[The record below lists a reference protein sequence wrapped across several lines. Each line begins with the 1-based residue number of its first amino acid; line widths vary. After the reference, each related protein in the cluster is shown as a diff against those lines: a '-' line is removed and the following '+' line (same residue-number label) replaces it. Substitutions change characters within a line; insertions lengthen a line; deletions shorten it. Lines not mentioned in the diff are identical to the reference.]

1 VVPERTSTSTV
12 RRRQQRLDPSPTSI
26 TDHRGSRHDPAFI
39 PYTLTLGR
47 HALGGLLE
55 ERGWGTDI
63 LYGWPGLQDEGEDYE
78 HTEIEVEGD
87 ELNAAGDLPDDDA
100 EDPPLDGT
108 RISYQARFDFVIVDE
123 EALHARAEARSR
135 EVNPE
140 GDAEAGIQK
149 FGGPLSLLLYLDNP
163 TFRGYEAAGI
173 EMVYGHEV
181 VRAVE
186 RTLDE
191 YEYDARDDHFPVE

>member
-1 VVPERTSTSTV
+1 MQALPSEAARALADALLTHAEALNSTV
-12 RRRQQRLDPSPTSI
+12 LEDVVVALPAIRAAARQ
-26 TDHRGSRHDPAFI
+26 
-39 PYTLTLGR
+39 
-47 HALGGLLE
+47 LGGLLE

-78 HTEIEVEGD
+78 DTEIEVEGD
-87 ELNAAGDLPDDDA
+87 ELNAAGDLPDDYDDA

-140 GDAEAGIQK
+140 ADAEAGMQE

-181 VRAVE
+181 VRPVE

-191 YEYDARDDHFPVE
+191 YEYDAQDDHFPVE